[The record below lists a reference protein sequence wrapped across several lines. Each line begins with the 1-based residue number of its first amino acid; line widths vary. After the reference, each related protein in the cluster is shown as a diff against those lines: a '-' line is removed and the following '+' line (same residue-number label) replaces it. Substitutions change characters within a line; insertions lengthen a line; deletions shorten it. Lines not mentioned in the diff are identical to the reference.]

1 MPRYFFKFE
10 TEEIQYEDP
19 RRGMRSSN
27 GYETA
32 LTIESMRANLRGKYL
47 DDWLRAE
54 REVEEHAILE
64 KHGRI
69 GAKLVATA
77 LFHARTQCDL
87 MASVAQL
94 VG

>member
-1 MPRYFFKFE
+1 MVERSTRRAGPDKSSLEAEPRMPRYFFKFE

-54 REVEEHAILE
+54 REVE
-64 KHGRI
+64 
-69 GAKLVATA
+69 
-77 LFHARTQCDL
+77 
-87 MASVAQL
+87 
-94 VG
+94 

>member
-1 MPRYFFKFE
+1 
-10 TEEIQYEDP
+10 
-19 RRGMRSSN
+19 
-27 GYETA
+27 
-32 LTIESMRANLRGKYL
+32 MRANLRGKYL

-69 GAKLVATA
+69 GAKLGATA
-77 LFHARTQCDL
+77 HLHARTQCDL
-87 MASVAQL
+87 KARVAQL